1 MKARIIQKKITKEEL
16 AEIVK
21 ENFGTMVKIDV
32 DVERGILAIGGEW
45 HSEGDELLA
54 KDGSLRENVWGANF
68 YPWNPSD
75 SRIEY
80 ISLINIKPQFNN
92 RSMEVE
98 DEKTR
103 EKMREII
110 SRLLL
115 LDDETL

>member
-1 MKARIIQKKITKEEL
+1 MKPYIVRKKISKDEL
-16 AEIVK
+16 TRIVK

-32 DVERGILAIGGEW
+32 DVESGVIAIGGEW

-54 KDGSLRENVWGANF
+54 QDGSSRKDVWGANF
-68 YPWNPSD
+68 YPFNPPD
-75 SRIEY
+75 SRVEY

-98 DEKTR
+98 DKEIQ

-115 LDDETL
+115 PDDETL